1 MAKII
6 FSNPL
11 LGLNSHLQQLY
22 ENVTSTGEESLTEI
36 DDEEGNFGVK
46 FSVSSSSSYE
56 STDTNS
62 IIMVTATP
70 ATDTSDTLEED
81 PVNREFR
88 RWVLRI
94 VLKYNNLS
102 TSMCRRAS
110 SSGLLYASTEEMVRS
125 LSVED
130 KLESKCSLNP
140 ILMATYW

>member
-1 MAKII
+1 MTKII

-70 ATDTSDTLEED
+70 ATDASDTIEED

-88 RWVLRI
+88 R
-94 VLKYNNLS
+94 
-102 TSMCRRAS
+102 
-110 SSGLLYASTEEMVRS
+110 
-125 LSVED
+125 
-130 KLESKCSLNP
+130 
-140 ILMATYW
+140 